1 MEALSSFRG
10 RTKGKKL
17 KSGSTPN
24 APGENPF
31 LPRFLIH
38 RPPRQAILV
47 RKKLGLGKQFAERAA
62 LPALFSDDRFGKA
75 KNRAC
80 GDMSSTSLH
89 LPLAAL
95 PSMPTALGAD
105 CGISCNPQ
113 CFWHLSGYAAHAGVG

>member
-1 MEALSSFRG
+1 V
-10 RTKGKKL
+10 
-17 KSGSTPN
+17 KSGSTPD

-38 RPPRQAILV
+38 RSPRRAILA
-47 RKKLGLGKQFAERAA
+47 RKKLGLGKQFAEKAA

-75 KNRAC
+75 KNLAC

-89 LPLAAL
+89 SPLAAL
-95 PSMPTALGAD
+95 PSMPTVLDAE

-113 CFWHLSGYAAHAGVG
+113 RFGHLSGYAAHAGVG